1 MSKPRIAIV
10 HYSSPPVIGGVEF
23 VLEAHAREMLKHG
36 YEVKVIAGR
45 GERFHKKI
53 PIIIIPEADS
63 LSKTN
68 KRINAELEKD
78 IVSAKFHRATEKIY
92 RKLTQGLKNVD
103 LTIIHNVLTMHFN
116 LPFTAALE
124 KYVREHKKKRFTP
137 PLSAT
142 KRYSKVRG
150 AGFIAWCHDA
160 TFNDPVYKKK
170 TKNKYPWNMISKPIP
185 KVKYVTISKERQR
198 QLSHLFR
205 VNPRK
210 ITVVPDGI
218 DHKSFLDLNEKALEV
233 FKRFNLFNQDL
244 VMLLPTRM
252 VKRKN
257 LELAI
262 EITKELNK
270 NLGSALI
277 ITGPPDPHNI
287 DSMRYYRSLKN
298 LRNKS
303 KTKGKVIFLYEE
315 GIKVGYSM
323 LKSLY
328 LLCDML
334 LFPSTQEG
342 FGIPLLESGLVN
354 FPVACAN
361 IPPLKEIGERDVHYL
376 DLKKSPEE
384 LASGIIKYYRR
395 QPTIPMFKK
404 VLREY
409 TWESI
414 FTQRIEPLL
423 KK

>member
-23 VLEAHAREMLKHG
+23 ILAAHAREMLEAG
-36 YEVKVIAGR
+36 YKVKIIVGR
-45 GERFHKKI
+45 GERLHKKI

-63 LSKTN
+63 LSKAN
-68 KRINAELEKD
+68 KRINTELEKD
-78 IVSAKFHRATEKIY
+78 VVSAKFYQLTDSIH
-92 RKLTQGLKNVD
+92 RKLTIAFKNFD
-103 LTIIHNVLTMHFN
+103 LIIIHNVLTMHFN
-116 LPFTAALE
+116 LPFTTALE
-124 KYVREHKKKRFTP
+124 QYIKEHPKKR
-137 PLSAT
+137 
-142 KRYSKVRG
+142 
-150 AGFIAWCHDA
+150 FIAWCHDA
-160 TFNDPVYKKK
+160 TFKDPLYKKK
-170 TKNKYPWNMISKPIP
+170 AIHKYPWNVIAKPIP
-185 KVKYVTISKERQR
+185 GVKYIAISRTRQK
-198 QLSHLFR
+198 QLARLFK
-205 VNPRK
+205 VNLRE

-218 DHKSFLDLNEKALEV
+218 DHRNFLDLNGDVLRV

-262 EITKELNK
+262 EITRELNK
-270 NLGSALI
+270 GLKASLI

-287 DSMRYYRSLKN
+287 DSMRYYHSLKS

-303 KTKGKVIFLYEE
+303 RMKKRVIFLYEE
-315 GIKVGYSM
+315 RIRVSYAM
-323 LKSLY
+323 LRSFY

-334 LFPSTQEG
+334 LFPSSQEG
-342 FGIPLLESGLVN
+342 FGLPLLESGLVKL
-354 FPVACAN
+354 PVACAA
-361 IPPLKEIGERDVHYL
+361 IPPLREIGARDVHYL
-376 DLKKSPEE
+376 DLKKSPGE
-384 LASGIIKYYRR
+384 LASGIIKYYKR

-423 KK
+423 K

>member
-53 PIIIIPEADS
+53 PVVIIPEADS

-116 LPFTAALE
+116 LPFTAASE
-124 KYVREHKKKRFTP
+124 KYIRKHPKKRFI
-137 PLSAT
+137 
-142 KRYSKVRG
+142 V
-150 AGFIAWCHDA
+150 WCHDA

-185 KVKYVTISKERQR
+185 KVRYVAISKERQR
-198 QLSHLFR
+198 QLSHLFK
-205 VNPRK
+205 VNPKK

-218 DHKSFLDLNEKALEV
+218 DHRSFLDLNEKALEV
-233 FKRFNLFNQDL
+233 FKRFNLLNQDL

-270 NLGSALI
+270 RLGSALI

-298 LRNKS
+298 LRDKS
-303 KTKGKVIFLYEE
+303 RMKRKVIFLYEE

-342 FGIPLLESGLVN
+342 FGIPLLESGLAN
-354 FPVACAN
+354 LPVACAN
-361 IPPLKEIGERDVHYL
+361 IPSLKEVGEKDVHYL
-376 DLKKSPEE
+376 DLKKSPRE

-404 VLREY
+404 VLRNY